1 LLAKQCLEGVGGDP
15 FAFSEVLAM
24 VAATTFS
31 AVTVCF
37 FDFGL
42 APYSLKVFMPLTA
55 FLFRNK
61 PLRLTQ
67 ADSQMSA
74 KAKLLS
80 GVLPP
85 LGVCLPPSP
94 V

>member
-1 LLAKQCLEGVGGDP
+1 MEGIGGDP

-42 APYSLKVFMPLTA
+42 APYNLKVLMPLIA
-55 FLFRNK
+55 FYFETNLS
-61 PLRLTQ
+61 
-67 ADSQMSA
+67 DSPKQTRKS
-74 KAKLLS
+74 
-80 GVLPP
+80 
-85 LGVCLPPSP
+85 
-94 V
+94 